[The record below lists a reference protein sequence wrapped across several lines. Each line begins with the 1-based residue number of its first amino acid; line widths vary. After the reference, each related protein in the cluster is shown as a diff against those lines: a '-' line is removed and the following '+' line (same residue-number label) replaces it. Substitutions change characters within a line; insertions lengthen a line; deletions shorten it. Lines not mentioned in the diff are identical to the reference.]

1 MFQLLRTFM
10 FFLKVFLSFD
20 FLSFYEYFFNIEL
33 AEIIYDYKICRG
45 SGKSLVF
52 TFFLNHFSK
61 KAAYLIILKLV
72 VQFLQNTCIFFLI
85 EKFFAPQGINSG
97 YLGVYLIACDI
108 FAL

>member
-1 MFQLLRTFM
+1 M

-52 TFFLNHFSK
+52 TFFFEPFLKKSCLLNNSEVSCTISSE
-61 KAAYLIILKLV
+61 YL
-72 VQFLQNTCIFFLI
+72 
-85 EKFFAPQGINSG
+85 
-97 YLGVYLIACDI
+97 
-108 FAL
+108 